1 MQSLSWPCES
11 ALAQIRFRVDK
22 QNAPTLI
29 IRGSD
34 GSHSHSHDGV
44 VCHEHHDEDI
54 KDGRVAIDQVIL
66 FTIIIFIYIYIYDY
80 LIIYYYSGCNIED
93 VLLKDIC

>member
-44 VCHEHHDEDI
+44 VCHENHDEDI

-66 FTIIIFIYIYIYDY
+66 FTSIIYICMIIF
-80 LIIYYYSGCNIED
+80 IYYYSGCNIVD